1 MLPHFIRISDSKYVN
16 LDDVRDI
23 YIDRDEEELKVTVT
37 WRGLE
42 AAIDVFEGE
51 DAVRLM
57 GLVHLC
63 SIASLRQMHSMTPS
77 EAPSNEP
84 PDELTLD

>member
-1 MLPHFIRISDSKYVN
+1 MPNFVRISDNKYVN

-23 YIDRDEEELKVTVT
+23 YIHNEKELEITVT
-37 WRGLE
+37 WRGLD
-42 AAIDVFEGE
+42 ASIDVFEGE
-51 DAVRLM
+51 EAVRLM

-63 SIASLRQMHSMTPS
+63 SIASLRQMHSMTPT

-84 PDELTLD
+84 PDSLTLD

>member
-1 MLPHFIRISDSKYVN
+1 MPHFIRISDNQYVN

-23 YIDRDEEELKVTVT
+23 YIDPDESETKVTVT
-37 WRGLE
+37 WRGME

-51 DAVRLM
+51 DGLKLM
-57 GLVHLC
+57 GFVHLC
-63 SIASLRQMHSMTPS
+63 SIASLRRLNQM
-77 EAPSNEP
+77 APPEET